1 MNEDKSFVTRE
12 DIEGRLADLKTETDG
27 IGGPSIISRRILAVS
42 SAVLIL
48 LVVFYVVLPFD
59 LFVLV
64 SYLSLFDILVMRFL
78 FLFRL
83 IL

>member
-27 IGGPSIISRRILAVS
+27 IGGPSIISRRILAAC

-48 LVVFYVVLPFD
+48 LVVFYVGKRRGERTKT
-59 LFVLV
+59 FVEV
-64 SYLSLFDILVMRFL
+64 IRSE
-78 FLFRL
+78 
-83 IL
+83 

>member
-27 IGGPSIISRRILAVS
+27 IGGSSIISRRILAAS

-48 LVVFYVVLPFD
+48 LVVFYVGKRRGERTKT
-59 LFVLV
+59 FVEV
-64 SYLSLFDILVMRFL
+64 IRSE
-78 FLFRL
+78 
-83 IL
+83 